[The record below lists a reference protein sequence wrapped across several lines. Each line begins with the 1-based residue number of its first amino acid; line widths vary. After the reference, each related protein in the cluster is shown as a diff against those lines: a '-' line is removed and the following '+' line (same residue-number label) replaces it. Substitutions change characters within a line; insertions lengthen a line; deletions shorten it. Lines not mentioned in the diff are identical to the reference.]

1 MMSDGECARISAM
14 KSASIVEIEKRGT
27 RPRGE
32 QTRQKILDATLRV
45 IAREGVRGTTHR
57 AIAKEAGVQLSLT
70 TYYFRDLGE
79 LISLAFSAFMER
91 DQATLAEQWER
102 AFAYLDQFSPAELDK
117 PSVRQRIVDY
127 CTKRIV
133 DHVRHGLSKYPE
145 GLAVEHHF
153 FFESLNA
160 PALKELSWQH
170 RRRLLQPIVRF
181 CEYFNSVDPETD
193 ANLLLGAI
201 TRLEYESL
209 PLAPERVNYKGIRK
223 EIRRIV
229 GWIVYSD

>member
-1 MMSDGECARISAM
+1 MSSAG
-14 KSASIVEIEKRGT
+14 IVQLEKRGT

-45 IAREGVRGTTHR
+45 IAREGVRGTNHR
-57 AIAKEAGVQLSLT
+57 TVAKEAGVQLSLT
-70 TYYFRDLGE
+70 TYYFRDLSE

-91 DQATLAEQWER
+91 DHETLAEQWER
-102 AFAYLDQFSPAELDK
+102 AFTYLEQFSPEELGNPTVRHRIAE
-117 PSVRQRIVDY
+117 Y
-127 CTKRIV
+127 CTRRIV
-133 DHVRHGLSKYPE
+133 DHVRHGLTTFPD

-153 FFESLNA
+153 FFEALNA
-160 PALKELSWQH
+160 PALQELSRQH
-170 RRRLLQPIVRF
+170 RRQLLQPIVRF
-181 CEYFNSVDPETD
+181 CEYFNALDPETD

-209 PLAPERVNYKGIRK
+209 PLAPERVDYKGIRK

-229 GWIVYSD
+229 GWIVKSD